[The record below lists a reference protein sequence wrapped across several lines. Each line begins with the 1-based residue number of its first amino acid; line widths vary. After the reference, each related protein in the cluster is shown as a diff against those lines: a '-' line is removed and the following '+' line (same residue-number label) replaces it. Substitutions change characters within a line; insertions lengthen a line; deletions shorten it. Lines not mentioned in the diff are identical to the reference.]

1 MVNKAEAEDCR
12 ACVAIGKVVVVTFL
26 FPLLV
31 VMDEEGTGGPIP
43 GGGLGAVVAVAVFSG
58 RAQALAARGVVV
70 VLALL
75 LLVVVSAI
83 SILDVVGEAHTHK
96 RARERPKKI
105 MQDIM
110 VGVRRGRK
118 KTARH
123 GPILH
128 PKKAGTATENKSG
141 RSLFNNNHTKHRK
154 TEAASKTREWSLP
167 PPQRHGQNQVVVRPT
182 RRIVFGQTNKK
193 EPCIGQQTHPPPSP
207 PFNPPFLDNI
217 MVSEVFVPSS
227 QC

>member
-1 MVNKAEAEDCR
+1 MAPLVNVIVTDSPARLALRWSMRSRFMVNKAEAEDCR

-128 PKKAGTATENKSG
+128 PKKQEQQQ
-141 RSLFNNNHTKHRK
+141 R
-154 TEAASKTREWSLP
+154 TRA
-167 PPQRHGQNQVVVRPT
+167 VVRSST
-182 RRIVFGQTNKK
+182 TTIQSTERRKQRPKPGSGAYRPRKGMGRIK
-193 EPCIGQQTHPPPSP
+193 
-207 PFNPPFLDNI
+207 
-217 MVSEVFVPSS
+217 
-227 QC
+227 